1 MSDETPSD
9 PNNPRATWP
18 GNGTRREVPPFR
30 PDLNLI
36 GDMNKREKSD
46 PRPKRRWF
54 RRRQHAA

>member
-1 MSDETPSD
+1 MSDRPPSNR
-9 PNNPRATWP
+9 P
-18 GNGTRREVPPFR
+18 EVPPFR

-54 RRRQHAA
+54 RRRQHAG